1 MSAALVVIVFSIGL
15 TFAMELTWPVKKENV
30 NDF

>member
-15 TFAMELTWPVKKENV
+15 TFAMELTWPVKKKKRE
-30 NDF
+30 